1 MVAAVCVALLV
12 TSAAPGP
19 TPEPAAAPAGVQ
31 PAGQPTIQSPAP
43 PSVSYEDAERM
54 ARAGDTLRALE
65 AFRALAAANPDDFDS
80 VVWLGRLLTRVG
92 RRAEAIDLLQDVITR
107 SPRHVDARV
116 ALGAALLTSGR
127 ADDAYAVVQDAEALA
142 PDSADVLAL
151 KGRILRHLGH
161 PGEAYVALDA
171 AHALSPRDE
180 DISLVRERTRRM
192 IAHRAHVS
200 IAQEASADIPEA
212 TIVDTEVDLHV
223 DDTVRVSGRVQW
235 QARAGFDDARGGGG
249 VEWRLSRRVIGRG
262 ALLVSPGS
270 PRLARVDAGGEVE
283 VGAGRTQTT
292 VGLRYL
298 DFLGAQVWIVAPAIS
313 VDLNDYV
320 TLAVRYY
327 RSESEFEPFGRR
339 AGNDS
344 GAVIGRWQAAR
355 RLSLSAAYARGN
367 ESFDIVSVDRLGR
380 FRADTVAGGAR
391 IDLRS
396 LTSIGVG
403 VEHQWRSGDR
413 QLTRVTL
420 DLVQHF

>member
-1 MVAAVCVALLV
+1 MIAAALCAALL
-12 TSAAPGP
+12 AAGAVPGP
-19 TPEPAAAPAGVQ
+19 RPGPIDQPAAQ
-31 PAGQPTIQSPAP
+31 PAVRPR
-43 PSVSYEDAERM
+43 VSYEDAERM
-54 ARAGDTLRALE
+54 ARGGDTLRALD
-65 AFRALAAANPDDFDS
+65 AFQALAAANADDFDS
-80 VVWLGRLLTRVG
+80 RVWLGRLLTRVG

-249 VEWRLSRRVIGRG
+249 VEWRLSRRVVGRG
-262 ALLVSPGS
+262 ALLISPGA
-270 PRLARVDAGGEVE
+270 PRLARADAGGEIE
-283 VGAGRTQTT
+283 VAAGRSQTT
-292 VGLRYL
+292 FGLRYL
-298 DFLGAQVWIVAPAIS
+298 DFAGARVWIVAPAIS
-313 VDLNDYV
+313 VDLNDDV
-320 TLAVRYY
+320 ALAVRYY
-327 RSESEFEPFGRR
+327 RSESEFRPFGRR

-380 FRADTVAGGAR
+380 FRADTVAGGVR

-396 LTSIGVG
+396 LTSCAVG
-403 VEHQWRSGDR
+403 VEHQWRTGDR
-413 QLTRVTL
+413 QLTRVTF